1 MNLQLVLLCS
11 LAYIALLFG
20 VAWWV
25 DRRNQAL
32 GRPTVQHPYIYSL
45 SLAVY
50 CTAWTFYGSV
60 GRASMTGL
68 SFLSTYLG
76 PALTAPLW
84 LMVLRKMI
92 LISKNQRTTSI
103 ADFISARYGKNT
115 SLATVVT
122 LVAVLGIVPYISI
135 QLKAVTFSIN
145 ILTGN
150 RYAYF
155 QPNAPYW
162 LDAAFW
168 VTVAMALFTVL
179 FGTRKLD
186 PNERHEGLV
195 AAVAF
200 ESMVKLIAF
209 FAVGFWVVYRLYDG
223 FGDLFSQA
231 SADPEIQRLFSLQSS
246 GVDSMQWFMHLV
258 LAAVAVLLLPR
269 QFHIAVVENTS
280 PRHLSTAVWMFP
292 LYLLLINLFVLPIA
306 FAGKMQFGEAVA
318 PDTFVLS
325 LPLASNVGSIA
336 LLAFI
341 GGLSAATSMVIV
353 STTALSIMIGNHLV
367 VPLLIRLRPQRGVGS
382 SDPSGRLLKVRRVA
396 ILLVLVLAY
405 TFLKG
410 VGSGYDLVSVGLI
423 SFTAVAQF
431 APAAFG
437 GMYWKRATQQGAMAG
452 LLVGFAIWFYTLPLT
467 AIADSGFLPRSFEIE
482 GLFGL
487 KILKP
492 DALFGLEGLDPITHA
507 AFWSLLLNILVYA
520 AVSLYTTPS
529 ALSLTQAD
537 LFVNISRYTA
547 GNDRGELLQR
557 EARFEDLRRV
567 LLRFL
572 DENRLQNM
580 LETYSEQNKTWK
592 PGLGTAPDGLIRFAE
607 TQLAG
612 AIGSASARLV
622 IDSVAKE
629 HPIALEEI
637 MEVLEQ
643 TQEVLRYSKALELKS
658 AELEI
663 TTRQLSTA
671 NEQLKALDRLKADFI
686 TTVTHELRTPVT
698 SIKALSKILLDHHG
712 ELSEAK
718 RKDYLGILVSESE
731 RIGRLINQVLDL
743 EKIQS
748 EPEGEQGFQYV
759 LLNELVADAVHNL
772 EALYHEKQVACD
784 LMMPDAYVVVY
795 GQRDRLLQVLVNLLS
810 NALTFV
816 PAVEGKVTLHL
827 EAQNG
832 FAVMRV
838 RDNGIGI
845 PAEKQALIFDKFTQL
860 SHRESGKPRGSG
872 LGLFISKTIVEQHG
886 GNISVESKPGEG
898 ACFTVVLPLRTD
910 GVTTKA
916 S

>member
-25 DRRNQAL
+25 DRRNQKL
-32 GRPTVQHPYIYSL
+32 GRPTLQHPYVYSL

-68 SFLSTYLG
+68 SFISTYLG

-122 LVAVLGIVPYISI
+122 LLAVLGILPYISI

-150 RYAYF
+150 RYAFF
-155 QPNAPYW
+155 QPDAPYW
-162 LDAAFW
+162 WDAAFW
-168 VTVAMALFTVL
+168 VTVAMALFTIL

-209 FAVGFWVVYRLYDG
+209 FAVGFWVVYRLYNG
-223 FGDLFSQA
+223 FDDLFLKA
-231 SADPEIQRLFSLQSS
+231 SVVPEIQRLFSLQSS

-258 LAAVAVLLLPR
+258 LSAVAVLLLPR

-280 PRHLSTAVWMFP
+280 PRHLNTAVWMFP

-306 FAGKMQFGEAVA
+306 MAGKMQFGDAVA
-318 PDTFVLS
+318 PDTYVLS
-325 LPLASNVGSIA
+325 LPLASNASTVA

-353 STTALSIMIGNHLV
+353 STTALSIMVGNHLV

-382 SDPSGRLLKVRRVA
+382 NDPSGRLLNVRRIA

-405 TFLKG
+405 TFLKT

-452 LLVGFAIWFYTLPLT
+452 LLVGFAVWFYTLPLP
-467 AIADSGFLPRSFEIE
+467 AIADSGFLPRHFETD

-487 KILKP
+487 IMLKP
-492 DALFGLEGLDPITHA
+492 GALFGLQGLDPITHA
-507 AFWSLLLNILVYA
+507 AFWSLLLNLVVYA

-537 LFVNISRYTA
+537 LFVNISRYT
-547 GNDRGELLQR
+547 GGQDRGDVLQR
-557 EARFEDLRRV
+557 EARFDDLRRV

-572 DENRLQNM
+572 DESRVQGM
-580 LETYSEQNKTWK
+580 IETYTAQNPSWR
-592 PGLGTAPDGLIRFAE
+592 PESGTAPDALIRYAE

-629 HPIALEEI
+629 QPIALEEI

-643 TQEVLRYSKALELKS
+643 TQEVLRYSKALELQS
-658 AELEI
+658 AALEV
-663 TTRQLSTA
+663 TTLQLSAA

-698 SIKALSKILLDHHG
+698 SIKALSKILLDHHD
-712 ELSEAK
+712 ELSVDK

-743 EKIQS
+743 EKIQ
-748 EPEGEQGFQYV
+748 GEDPGQGFQHV
-759 LLNELVADAVHNL
+759 ELNQLAADAVHNL
-772 EALYHEKQVACD
+772 EALYHEKRVSCN
-784 LMMPDAYVVVY
+784 LMLPDEILITA

-816 PAVEGKVTLHL
+816 PADEGSVELSLETLPG
-827 EAQNG
+827 Q
-832 FAVMRV
+832 AVIRV

-845 PAEKQALIFDKFTQL
+845 PPEKQALIFDKFTQL

-886 GNISVESKPGEG
+886 GNISVESRPGEG
-898 ACFTVVLPLRTD
+898 ACFTVILPLVQP
-910 GVTTKA
+910 GSTTTTP
-916 S
+916 